1 MPFALNKQKAFLIQ
15 NNFFI
20 LKLKI
25 FKLYLPFRDIL
36 SFVNFSISKKAIFYY
51 CNTLYK
57 SRENEVNKMAAE
69 LTMDHLFEGVEIK
82 GNDPRMRFRNSQ
94 DPIYV
99 AYQYVDNQPLS
110 KLAQSFVKE
119 QVNGVIKFIS
129 KLGK

>member
-36 SFVNFSISKKAIFYY
+36 SFINFSISKKAIFYY

>member
-1 MPFALNKQKAFLIQ
+1 
-15 NNFFI
+15 
-20 LKLKI
+20 
-25 FKLYLPFRDIL
+25 
-36 SFVNFSISKKAIFYY
+36 
-51 CNTLYK
+51 
-57 SRENEVNKMAAE
+57 MAAE
-69 LTMDHLFEGVEIK
+69 MIMNNPFAGVEIT
-82 GNDPRMRFRNSQ
+82 GTDPRMRFRNSQ

>member
-1 MPFALNKQKAFLIQ
+1 MPFALNKQKAFLIP
-15 NNFFI
+15 NNSFI

-25 FKLYLPFRDIL
+25 FKLYLHFRDIL